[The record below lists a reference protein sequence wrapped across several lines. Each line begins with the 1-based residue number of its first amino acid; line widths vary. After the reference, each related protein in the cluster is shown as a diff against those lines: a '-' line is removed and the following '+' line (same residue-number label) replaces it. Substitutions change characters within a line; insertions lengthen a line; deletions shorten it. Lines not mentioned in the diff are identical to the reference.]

1 MRIALFGPPGA
12 GKGTQAER
20 LVKEYGLKH
29 ISTGDLLR
37 KAMRKETPIGQEA
50 KEYIKEGQLVPDRI
64 VRELAEEAIEKQG
77 FNQFILDGYPR
88 TLQQAE
94 WLTDFLEENDA
105 ELEAVIYIVVSDE
118 AIVERLS
125 RRRIHKETGENYHLD
140 FRPPPPDVHS
150 SLVIQRAD
158 DRPEA
163 IRKRL
168 DVYHTETYP
177 VVKYYQEGDSFYE
190 VGGVGSFNSVY
201 QRIEEVLQ
209 KAVPD
214 EVAK

>member
-20 LVKEYGLKH
+20 LVKEHGLKH

-37 KAMRKETPIGQEA
+37 KAMKKETPIGQEA
-50 KEYIKEGQLVPDRI
+50 KEYVKDGQLVPDRI
-64 VRELAEEAIEKQG
+64 VRKLAEEAVKEQG
-77 FNQFILDGYPR
+77 FDRFILDGYPR

-94 WLTDFLEENDA
+94 WLTDFLKENDA
-105 ELEAVIYIVVSDE
+105 ELEAIIYIMVSNE

-125 RRRIHKETGENYHLD
+125 RRRVHKETGENYHLD

-168 DVYHTETYP
+168 DVYHAETYP
-177 VVKYYQEGDSFYE
+177 VIEYYQNSGRFYE
-190 VGGVGSFNSVY
+190 VDGVGSFDTVY